1 MLVSGGGLLHSADM
15 AKYGG
20 IFQNKFKRPRIR
32 PTRNRLDLLLDVTT
46 LYLVLFSIGY
56 AIWHYPGL
64 PATIP
69 TKWNAAGQVVSTGSA
84 VTIFLIPAIGLLVCA
99 MLRAVQLWPW
109 LSNTIVAITEENAEV
124 QYRLA
129 NRLLGWCGV
138 LVGGL
143 FLFIEISIVQG
154 ATTGR
159 SPSTAGIVAFATLP
173 WLPLL
178 GWYFRASFK
187 AA

>member
-1 MLVSGGGLLHSADM
+1 MT
-15 AKYGG
+15 KFGG
-20 IFQNKFKRPRIR
+20 IFQNKFKRPKIR
-32 PTRNRLDLLLDVTT
+32 PERNWVDLVLDVTT

-69 TKWNAAGQVVSTGSA
+69 TKFNGGGQVVSTGPSA
-84 VTIFLIPAIGLLVCA
+84 TIFLMPAIGLLVCVV
-99 MLRAVQLWPW
+99 LRAVQHWPW
-109 LSNTIVAITEENAEV
+109 LSNTLVEITEENAEV
-124 QYRLA
+124 QYRLI

-143 FLFIEISIVQG
+143 FLFIEIMIVRG
-154 ATTGR
+154 AI
-159 SPSTAGIVAFATLP
+159 AGGMNANVGPLIAVVAIVP
-173 WLPLL
+173 WFPLL
-178 GWYFRASFK
+178 GWYFWASFK

>member
-1 MLVSGGGLLHSADM
+1 MTM
-15 AKYGG
+15 TKYGG
-20 IFQNKFKRPRIR
+20 IFQNKFKRPKIR
-32 PTRNRLDLLLDVTT
+32 PARNRVDRLLDGTT
-46 LYLVLFSIGY
+46 LYLVLCSIGY
-56 AIWHYPGL
+56 ALWQYPGL

-69 TKWNAAGQVVSTGSA
+69 TKFNGAGQVVSTGPA
-84 VTIFLIPAIGLLVCA
+84 ATIFLMPAVGLLICTI
-99 MLRAVQLWPW
+99 LRAVQHWPW
-109 LSNTIVAITEENAEV
+109 FSNTIVEITEENAEA
-124 QYRLA
+124 QYRLI

-138 LVGGL
+138 LIGGL

-154 ATTGR
+154 AITGK
-159 SPSTAGIVAFATLP
+159 SPSAAGIVAFATLP

>member
-1 MLVSGGGLLHSADM
+1 MT
-15 AKYGG
+15 KYGG
-20 IFQNKFKRPRIR
+20 IFQNKFKRPKIR
-32 PTRNRLDLLLDVTT
+32 PARNRVDRLLDVTT
-46 LYLVLFSIGY
+46 LCLVLCSIGY
-56 AIWHYPGL
+56 ALWQYPGL

-69 TKWNAAGQVVSTGSA
+69 TKFNGAGQVVSTGPA
-84 VTIFLIPAIGLLVCA
+84 ATIFLMPALALMICVA
-99 MLRAVQLWPW
+99 LRTIQHWPW
-109 LSNTIVAITEENAEV
+109 LSNTIVEITEANAEV
-124 QYRLA
+124 QYRLI

-154 ATTGR
+154 AVNGTPG
-159 SPSTAGIVAFATLP
+159 SPVGIVAFATLP
-173 WLPLL
+173 WLALL